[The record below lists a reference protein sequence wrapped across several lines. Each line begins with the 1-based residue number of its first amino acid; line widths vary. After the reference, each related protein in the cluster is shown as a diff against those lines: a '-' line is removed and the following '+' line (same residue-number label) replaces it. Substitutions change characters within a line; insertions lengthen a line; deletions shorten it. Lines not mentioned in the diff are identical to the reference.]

1 MRLLVI
7 HGPNLNLLGVREPE
21 IYGNKTLHQIDAQIA
36 EEAKALSVTVQMLQS
51 NHEGEIIDALQ
62 GARANTTAVIINPG
76 AYTHYS
82 YAIADAISAIG
93 IPVIEVHLSNI
104 YAREAFRRTSVIA
117 PVCAGTIAGFG
128 AESYLLAMRAA
139 VAMKTRMA

>member
-21 IYGNKTLHQIDAQIA
+21 IYGNKTLQQIDVRIA
-36 EEAKALSVTVQMLQS
+36 EEAASLSVSVRMMQS
-51 NHEGEIIDALQ
+51 NHEGEIIDALHE
-62 GARANTTAVIINPG
+62 ARDNTSAVIINPG

-93 IPVIEVHLSNI
+93 IPVIEVHLTNI
-104 YAREAFRRTSVIA
+104 HAREAFRRTSVIA
-117 PVCAGTIAGFG
+117 PVCAGSIAGFG

-139 VAMKTRMA
+139 VALNSSK

>member
-21 IYGNKTLHQIDAQIA
+21 IYGKKTLQQIDVRIA
-36 EEAKALSVTVQMLQS
+36 EEATALSVSVRMMQS
-51 NHEGEIIDALQ
+51 NHEGEIIDALHE
-62 GARANTTAVIINPG
+62 ARENTAAVILNPG

-139 VAMKTRMA
+139 VALNSSK

>member
-7 HGPNLNLLGVREPE
+7 HGPNLNLLGVRKPE
-21 IYGNKTLHQIDAQIA
+21 IYGNKTLQQIDAQIA

-51 NHEGEIIDALQ
+51 NHEGAIIDALHE
-62 GARANTTAVIINPG
+62 ARANTSAVILNPG

-117 PVCAGTIAGFG
+117 PVCMGTIAGFG

-139 VAMKTRMA
+139 VTLKTRMS